1 MLINLFIPAPIK
13 LIDLPARDARHILAA
28 RSWCVL
34 RKAGFDP
41 IPRLEGY
48 LLSDKVAARFDL
60 LMDTVAQIWPE
71 PLGIHRPCCG
81 LASVDERVL
90 TDAIRLAAA
99 DARPQF
105 EVLLREMLP
114 EDARRIFF
122 SLAQSLYE

>member
-13 LIDLPARDARHILAA
+13 LADLPARDARHILAA

-71 PLGIHRPCCG
+71 PLGIYRPCCG
-81 LASVDERVL
+81 LASVDH
-90 TDAIRLAAA
+90 
-99 DARPQF
+99 
-105 EVLLREMLP
+105 
-114 EDARRIFF
+114 
-122 SLAQSLYE
+122 